1 MKPLFFNWVKGH
13 LRIRH
18 FYGTSENA
26 VQTQI
31 WIAVCVWVLIAIV
44 RKELGVRHSLATTLE
59 ILSVSAFEKVPLH
72 QLLAQNDPANSQPVF
87 SSRLEF
93 NGF

>member
-1 MKPLFFNWVKGH
+1 
-13 LRIRH
+13 
-18 FYGTSENA
+18 
-26 VQTQI
+26 
-31 WIAVCVWVLIAIV
+31 V

-72 QLLAQNDPANSQPVF
+72 QLLAQNDPANSDPVF
-87 SSRLEF
+87 SGRLEF

>member
-1 MKPLFFNWVKGH
+1 MALPAEPEAGVDELFEEGH

-31 WIAVCVWVLIAIV
+31 WIAVCVYALIAIV
-44 RKELGVRHSLATTLE
+44 RKELGVTHSIAPDS
-59 ILSVSAFEKVPLH
+59 SVGVKPRV
-72 QLLAQNDPANSQPVF
+72 V
-87 SSRLEF
+87 
-93 NGF
+93 